1 MITRVLAYALLATG
15 ALTATPARAAE
26 APPASVSVT
35 YEHPD
40 QFTEARKVR
49 ALAPSY
55 LGDDYLPSLKT
66 WLTNRA
72 AKVVPPGGHLAIT
85 VTDIDRAGSFE
96 PWLGPRW
103 QSVRIVKD
111 IYPPRIDLRFR
122 LTDAGGKV
130 LREGTR
136 TLRDPGFLYDTPS
149 RFGSDN
155 LRYEKALLDR
165 WLARGPDKL

>member
-1 MITRVLAYALLATG
+1 MISRILACTLLVAG
-15 ALTATPARAAE
+15 AFAATPARAVE
-26 APPASVSVT
+26 APPTNVSVT
-35 YEHPD
+35 YEHPNE
-40 QFTEARKVR
+40 FTEARKVR

-55 LGDDYLPSLKT
+55 LGDDYLGSLKT
-66 WLTNRA
+66 WLATRA
-72 AKVVPPGGHLAIT
+72 SKMLPPGERLDIT

-122 LTDAGGKV
+122 LTDAAGKV

-136 TLRDPGFLYDTPS
+136 TLRDPGFMYDNPA
-149 RFGSDN
+149 RFGSGN

-165 WLARGPDKL
+165 WLAKGPDKL